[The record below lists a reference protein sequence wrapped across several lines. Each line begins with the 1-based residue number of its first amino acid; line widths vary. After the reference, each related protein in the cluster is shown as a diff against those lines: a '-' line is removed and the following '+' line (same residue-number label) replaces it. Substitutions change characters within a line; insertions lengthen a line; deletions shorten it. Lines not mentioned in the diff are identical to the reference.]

1 MRFVGL
7 GVLLV
12 TAPLASADVVDRYL
26 QAEMKK
32 QNIPGLV
39 LLVKR
44 DGKVVRKQAFGF
56 SDLELKV
63 KAKPE
68 NKFELGSITKQFTGF
83 ALALLVDQGK
93 LSLEDPV
100 GKWLPE
106 VPDAWKAITLR
117 QLVFQISGLPEY
129 ALVPK
134 VGLADTFTKDEWF
147 AAMKDIPLDFPTGS
161 AWAYSNTNF
170 ALLGWVIEKASG
182 KPYAEF
188 VKANILSPLDMKD
201 TLYPEPY
208 AVIPNRAK
216 GYIALGGPFRRAE
229 QGGISIQSDGS
240 LISTVGDL
248 AKWDQALSDGWGLKP
263 ETYRTLWSP
272 ATLAS
277 GRTRPYG
284 MGWFLSRLGEPNYVG
299 HGGAS
304 VGYSGGISRYLDSK
318 TTVIILCNFYTSI
331 EPMSK
336 RVAELID
343 PSTVAKIPLESP
355 ADPNPTRT
363 ARIRQVIAS
372 LAEGKTDE
380 AMLESDV
387 IGPMKTSR
395 ARMGG
400 AGPWATVR
408 DAESWTLSK
417 AAPTPGA
424 ETVT

>member
-117 QLVFQISGLPEY
+117 QLVFQVSGLPED

-134 VGLADTFTKDEWF
+134 VGLAEPLTKDE
-147 AAMKDIPLDFPTGS
+147 
-161 AWAYSNTNF
+161 
-170 ALLGWVIEKASG
+170 
-182 KPYAEF
+182 
-188 VKANILSPLDMKD
+188 
-201 TLYPEPY
+201 
-208 AVIPNRAK
+208 
-216 GYIALGGPFRRAE
+216 
-229 QGGISIQSDGS
+229 
-240 LISTVGDL
+240 
-248 AKWDQALSDGWGLKP
+248 
-263 ETYRTLWSP
+263 
-272 ATLAS
+272 
-277 GRTRPYG
+277 
-284 MGWFLSRLGEPNYVG
+284 
-299 HGGAS
+299 
-304 VGYSGGISRYLDSK
+304 
-318 TTVIILCNFYTSI
+318 
-331 EPMSK
+331 
-336 RVAELID
+336 
-343 PSTVAKIPLESP
+343 
-355 ADPNPTRT
+355 
-363 ARIRQVIAS
+363 
-372 LAEGKTDE
+372 
-380 AMLESDV
+380 
-387 IGPMKTSR
+387 
-395 ARMGG
+395 
-400 AGPWATVR
+400 
-408 DAESWTLSK
+408 
-417 AAPTPGA
+417 
-424 ETVT
+424 